1 MKMQTIRL
9 PSNNALRCRALAQ
22 ENAALR
28 AAAARWAKARRLAL
42 AVNGTIGAVGVGLVV
57 GSGLPAA
64 LCLTPW
70 DWPLTLAGAV
80 LAGAACADR
89 PLHPPMARRARLER
103 LAAAILARMQ
113 AQAAARMDRH
123 GRPQT
128 NPYMT
133 NVAHPAILTLYTQ
146 WKRSIDAGTY
156 AVGDLD
162 RIMFELS
169 LLNDRAVAALEKEY
183 AKELTTNDGLP

>member
-1 MKMQTIRL
+1 MKLTDKERNTCAALLCRWAARDNELMASDLYGSSQYYKLLGALTALRTLGLRRKPSFQTHPRPAGITTLARSCWTAWCTTYRNRRRKWKMKTQTIRL
-9 PSNNALRCRALAQ
+9 PSDNALRCRALAQ

-80 LAGAACADR
+80 LAGAACVVECALTDR
-89 PLHPPMARRARLER
+89 
-103 LAAAILARMQ
+103 
-113 AQAAARMDRH
+113 
-123 GRPQT
+123 
-128 NPYMT
+128 
-133 NVAHPAILTLYTQ
+133 YTRQ
-146 WKRSIDAGTY
+146 
-156 AVGDLD
+156 
-162 RIMFELS
+162 
-169 LLNDRAVAALEKEY
+169 
-183 AKELTTNDGLP
+183 

>member
-9 PSNNALRCRALAQ
+9 PSDNALRCRALAQ

-28 AAAARWAKARRLAL
+28 AAARWAKARRLAL

-80 LAGAACADR
+80 LAGAACVVECALTDR
-89 PLHPPMARRARLER
+89 
-103 LAAAILARMQ
+103 
-113 AQAAARMDRH
+113 
-123 GRPQT
+123 
-128 NPYMT
+128 
-133 NVAHPAILTLYTQ
+133 YTRQ
-146 WKRSIDAGTY
+146 
-156 AVGDLD
+156 
-162 RIMFELS
+162 
-169 LLNDRAVAALEKEY
+169 
-183 AKELTTNDGLP
+183 

>member
-1 MKMQTIRL
+1 MKTQTIRL
-9 PSNNALRCRALAQ
+9 PSDNALRCRALAQ

-28 AAAARWAKARRLAL
+28 AAAAGAGRERHDRRGGRGACGGQRP
-42 AVNGTIGAVGVGLVV
+42 AGRPVPDAVGL
-57 GSGLPAA
+57 AA
-64 LCLTPW
+64 
-70 DWPLTLAGAV
+70 DAGGCR
-80 LAGAACADR
+80 AGGGRVRGGVRADR
-89 PLHPPMARRARLER
+89 PLHPPMTRRARLER

>member
-1 MKMQTIRL
+1 MKLTDKERNTCAALLCRWAARDNELMASDYYGSSQYYNLMGALTALRTLGLMAETVLSDAPAPGGYYNFGKIMLDGMVYDVPEPKEERKMKTQTIRL
-9 PSNNALRCRALAQ
+9 PSDNALRCRALAQ

-80 LAGAACADR
+80 LAGAACVVECALTDR
-89 PLHPPMARRARLER
+89 YT
-103 LAAAILARMQ
+103 
-113 AQAAARMDRH
+113 
-123 GRPQT
+123 RP
-128 NPYMT
+128 
-133 NVAHPAILTLYTQ
+133 
-146 WKRSIDAGTY
+146 
-156 AVGDLD
+156 
-162 RIMFELS
+162 
-169 LLNDRAVAALEKEY
+169 
-183 AKELTTNDGLP
+183 

>member
-9 PSNNALRCRALAQ
+9 PSDNALRCRALAQ

-80 LAGAACADR
+80 LAGAACVVECASAWSGWPPPSLRGCRRR
-89 PLHPPMARRARLER
+89 PPRGWTGTAGRRPTR
-103 LAAAILARMQ
+103 
-113 AQAAARMDRH
+113 
-123 GRPQT
+123 T
-128 NPYMT
+128 
-133 NVAHPAILTLYTQ
+133 
-146 WKRSIDAGTY
+146 
-156 AVGDLD
+156 
-162 RIMFELS
+162 
-169 LLNDRAVAALEKEY
+169 
-183 AKELTTNDGLP
+183 

>member
-28 AAAARWAKARRLAL
+28 AAAARRLAL

-80 LAGAACADR
+80 LAGAACVVECALTDR
-89 PLHPPMARRARLER
+89 YT
-103 LAAAILARMQ
+103 
-113 AQAAARMDRH
+113 
-123 GRPQT
+123 RP
-128 NPYMT
+128 
-133 NVAHPAILTLYTQ
+133 
-146 WKRSIDAGTY
+146 
-156 AVGDLD
+156 
-162 RIMFELS
+162 
-169 LLNDRAVAALEKEY
+169 
-183 AKELTTNDGLP
+183 

>member
-28 AAAARWAKARRLAL
+28 AAAARRAMARRRAR
-42 AVNGTIGAVGVGLVV
+42 AVNGTSGAVGVGLVV

-80 LAGAACADR
+80 LAGAACVVEVLLTDR
-89 PLHPPMARRARLER
+89 YT
-103 LAAAILARMQ
+103 
-113 AQAAARMDRH
+113 
-123 GRPQT
+123 RP
-128 NPYMT
+128 
-133 NVAHPAILTLYTQ
+133 
-146 WKRSIDAGTY
+146 
-156 AVGDLD
+156 
-162 RIMFELS
+162 
-169 LLNDRAVAALEKEY
+169 
-183 AKELTTNDGLP
+183 

>member
-1 MKMQTIRL
+1 MKTQTIRL
-9 PSNNALRCRALAQ
+9 PSDNALRCRALAQ

-80 LAGAACADR
+80 LAGVLAAGCMTPGAACVVECALTDR
-89 PLHPPMARRARLER
+89 YT
-103 LAAAILARMQ
+103 
-113 AQAAARMDRH
+113 
-123 GRPQT
+123 RP
-128 NPYMT
+128 
-133 NVAHPAILTLYTQ
+133 
-146 WKRSIDAGTY
+146 
-156 AVGDLD
+156 
-162 RIMFELS
+162 
-169 LLNDRAVAALEKEY
+169 
-183 AKELTTNDGLP
+183 

>member
-1 MKMQTIRL
+1 MKLTDKERNTCAALLCRWAARDNELMASDLYSSSQYYKLMGALTALRTLGLMAETVLSDAPAPGGYYNL

-80 LAGAACADR
+80 LAGAACVVECALTDR
-89 PLHPPMARRARLER
+89 YT
-103 LAAAILARMQ
+103 
-113 AQAAARMDRH
+113 
-123 GRPQT
+123 RP
-128 NPYMT
+128 
-133 NVAHPAILTLYTQ
+133 
-146 WKRSIDAGTY
+146 
-156 AVGDLD
+156 
-162 RIMFELS
+162 
-169 LLNDRAVAALEKEY
+169 
-183 AKELTTNDGLP
+183 

>member
-28 AAAARWAKARRLAL
+28 AAAARWLAL

-80 LAGAACADR
+80 LAGAACVVECALTDR
-89 PLHPPMARRARLER
+89 
-103 LAAAILARMQ
+103 
-113 AQAAARMDRH
+113 
-123 GRPQT
+123 
-128 NPYMT
+128 
-133 NVAHPAILTLYTQ
+133 YTRQ
-146 WKRSIDAGTY
+146 
-156 AVGDLD
+156 
-162 RIMFELS
+162 
-169 LLNDRAVAALEKEY
+169 
-183 AKELTTNDGLP
+183 